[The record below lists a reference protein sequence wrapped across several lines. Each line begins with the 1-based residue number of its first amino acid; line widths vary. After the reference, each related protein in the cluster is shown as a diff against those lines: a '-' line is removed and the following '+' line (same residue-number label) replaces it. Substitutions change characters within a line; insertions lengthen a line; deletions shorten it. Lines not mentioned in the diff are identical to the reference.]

1 MLGLLAVLLIGIG
14 LGLQTVLAE
23 SAALPRM
30 QTSPLHPD
38 FPLLDE
44 NQRNVLES
52 GKPVSTMNTC
62 GACHDTAFIVQHS
75 YHASAGLNDL
85 TPPGG
90 APSGRSW
97 DISPGFFGSW
107 NAIEYR
113 YLSPAEDEHIDLTTP
128 DWLKMYGIRHV
139 GGGPAVYSRE
149 GVRLTDLEHQP
160 GDPETNQLDP
170 ATGELVPWDWEE
182 SGVVEMNCFLC
193 HTSGPDNESRMAEI
207 QAGNF
212 QWANT
217 ATLAGRPL
225 VQKTD
230 DGYQWRTDAFTSAGE
245 VTQEAIGIQDP
256 DNENCGL
263 CHGLVHDTVEDPLVT
278 YGCSPERWST
288 ITTGQIISPQKLSD
302 TGMNL
307 KDKTTLDRAWDVHAE
322 RLLDCTDCHYSL
334 NNPLY
339 YRESAGTRPEHLTFD
354 PRRLE
359 IGDYL
364 LKPLH
369 QFARGNSAQ
378 SFAAPELENTMR
390 DCQSCHNVEN
400 THSWL
405 PYKEAHLEA
414 VSCESCHI
422 PRIYSSANMQ
432 HDWTVIKPDGS
443 ALRECRGVD
452 GEVGIGSLLTGY
464 RPVLLPARD
473 ADGKTR
479 LAPHN
484 LITTWY
490 WVYGV
495 PPRPVPHRD
504 LQAAYLEDD
513 QYHPG
518 VMLRFDQD
526 QSGDLSEQ
534 ELILDSP
541 EKVDFIQ
548 KRLRQLGLENPRIEG
563 EIQPY
568 SINHTVATEDWAL
581 RDCRACHGQDSWV
594 TAPIQLSSYAPGD
607 GTLTFVDGTDL
618 NVSGEIIR
626 GSEGALY
633 YQPRTGPENLYVM
646 GHDRIPWVD
655 RAGILLLAVVLLGVT
670 VHGGLRVY
678 AARQQKTDREEPTAQ
693 HETYMY
699 GVYERLWHWLQTFV
713 IVLLLLT
720 GLIIHA
726 PDTFGLFGFRGVVL
740 VHNVLAAIL
749 VINAGLSLFYHL
761 ASGEIQQYIPR
772 PKGFFDRSI
781 SQALYYLRGIFND
794 DPHPFQKTPDRK
806 LNPLQ
811 QVTYFGLLNVLL
823 PLQVLTGA
831 LMWGVQRWPELA
843 ERLGGLPFL
852 APFHTLIAW
861 SFASFIVLHVYLTS
875 TGHTPLASLRAMIT
889 GWEEVEGT
897 RQDHDQPENR

>member
-1 MLGLLAVLLIGIG
+1 MPGKRTLYPLPLSRIIGLLALLAVLLVGIG
-14 LGLQTVLAE
+14 LGIHTALAE
-23 SAALPRM
+23 SSSLPST

-44 NQRNVLES
+44 DQRNVLES
-52 GKPVSTMNTC
+52 GNPVSTRHTC

-75 YHASAGLNDL
+75 YHASAGLGDL
-85 TPPGG
+85 SRPGE
-90 APSGRSW
+90 APSGRPW

-113 YLSPAEDEHIDLTTP
+113 YLSPAGDDRLDLTTP

-149 GVRLTDLEHQP
+149 GVRLTDLAHQP
-160 GDPETNQLDP
+160 GDPETNQLNP
-170 ATGELVPWDWEE
+170 ATGELTPWDWEE

-193 HTSGPDNESRMAEI
+193 HTSNPDNESRMAEI
-207 QAGNF
+207 QSGNF

-217 ATLAGRPL
+217 ATLANRLL
-225 VQKTD
+225 VKKTGT
-230 DGYQWRTDAFTSAGE
+230 GYQWQSEAFNSSGE
-245 VTQEAIGIQDP
+245 ITQEIIGIQDP

-263 CHGLVHDTVEDPLVT
+263 CHGLVHDNVEDPLVT

-288 ITTGQIISPQKLSD
+288 ITTGQIISPQKLAD

-307 KDKTTLDRAWDVHAE
+307 KDKTELDRSWDVHAE

-339 YRESAGTRPEHLTFD
+339 YQESASTRPEHLTFD

-378 SFAAPELENTMR
+378 SSVAPALKNTMR
-390 DCQSCHNVEN
+390 DCQSCHNVDN

-443 ALRECRGVD
+443 ARRECRGVD
-452 GEVGIGSLLTGY
+452 GEIGIGSLLTGY
-464 RPVLLPARD
+464 RPVLLPALD
-473 ADGKTR
+473 ADGKSR

-490 WVYGV
+490 WVHGD
-495 PPRPVPHRD
+495 PPRPVPQRD
-504 LQAAYLEDD
+504 LEAAYLENG

-526 QSGDLSEQ
+526 QDGELSKE
-534 ELILDSP
+534 ELILNSP
-541 EKVDFIQ
+541 EKEDFIK
-548 KRLRQLGLENPRIEG
+548 KRLLQLGLEFPRIKG

-581 RDCRACHGQDSWV
+581 RDCRACHGRASRV
-594 TAPIQLSSYAPGD
+594 TAPIQLSSYSPGRRD
-607 GTLTFVDGTDL
+607 LPRSSGSTLL
-618 NVSGEIIR
+618 S
-626 GSEGALY
+626 
-633 YQPRTGPENLYVM
+633 
-646 GHDRIPWVD
+646 
-655 RAGILLLAVVLLGVT
+655 
-670 VHGGLRVY
+670 
-678 AARQQKTDREEPTAQ
+678 AQ
-693 HETYMY
+693 DWT
-699 GVYERLWHWLQTFV
+699 
-713 IVLLLLT
+713 
-720 GLIIHA
+720 
-726 PDTFGLFGFRGVVL
+726 
-740 VHNVLAAIL
+740 
-749 VINAGLSLFYHL
+749 
-761 ASGEIQQYIPR
+761 
-772 PKGFFDRSI
+772 
-781 SQALYYLRGIFND
+781 
-794 DPHPFQKTPDRK
+794 
-806 LNPLQ
+806 
-811 QVTYFGLLNVLL
+811 
-823 PLQVLTGA
+823 
-831 LMWGVQRWPELA
+831 
-843 ERLGGLPFL
+843 
-852 APFHTLIAW
+852 
-861 SFASFIVLHVYLTS
+861 
-875 TGHTPLASLRAMIT
+875 
-889 GWEEVEGT
+889 
-897 RQDHDQPENR
+897 